1 MQFNGI
7 RVDRVIKGEGN
18 QTRSTSQLL
27 SLYNESPQEELTLD
41 DFELYAL
48 DRLQLLRG
56 IEKLKIRNFDQKEYT
71 ARLTK
76 VGDMTTDDKSDSS
89 GHSNITY
96 YISCIVD

>member
-1 MQFNGI
+1 MQFHGV
-7 RVDRVIKGEGN
+7 RVDSVIKGEEK

-41 DFELYAL
+41 DFELFAL

-56 IEKLKIRNFDQKEYT
+56 IEKLKIRNFDPKEYT

-76 VGDMTTDDKSDSS
+76 VGDMMTENKSDSS
-89 GHSNITY
+89 GLK
-96 YISCIVD
+96 

>member
-1 MQFNGI
+1 MLVFIFVMQFNGI
-7 RVDRVIKGEGN
+7 RVDRVIKGEEK

-41 DFELYAL
+41 DFELFAL

-76 VGDMTTDDKSDSS
+76 VRNMT
-89 GHSNITY
+89 
-96 YISCIVD
+96 